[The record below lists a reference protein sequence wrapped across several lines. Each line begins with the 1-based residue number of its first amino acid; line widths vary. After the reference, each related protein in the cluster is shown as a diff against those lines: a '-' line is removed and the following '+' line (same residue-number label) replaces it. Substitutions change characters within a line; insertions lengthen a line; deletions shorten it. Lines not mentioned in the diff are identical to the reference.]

1 MAEDEVAGGGPAVG
15 HSPVGL
21 PPVRALE
28 MTRFAGF
35 RAFSLLQMDALNL
48 LASALVAHLHFLKS
62 GADVFGRTW
71 SVICLWLASH
81 LSSFF
86 GCGVFR
92 S

>member
-1 MAEDEVAGGGPAVG
+1 MRSAHYEDLIDVSAIDRLPA
-15 HSPVGL
+15 
-21 PPVRALE
+21 VRALE

-62 GADVFGRTW
+62 GADAFGRTW